1 MMKRRIEA
9 RLKRLAHCGP
19 LVAASINRIEK
30 EGGAGKVQVSYLLT
44 FREKGKTK
52 SVYVPKDMVA
62 EVKQWIAEYRQL
74 KTLVAEISQLGM
86 ALIRRY
92 VPEKRAAGRA
102 QGK

>member
-1 MMKRRIEA
+1 MLKRRIEA

-19 LVAASINRIEK
+19 LVAASLNRIER
-30 EGGAGKVQVSYLLT
+30 EGRAGKVQV
-44 FREKGKTK
+44 

-86 ALIRRY
+86 ARIRRY
-92 VPEKRAAGRA
+92 VPEKRAADRA